1 MPTTKA
7 AYARQGDGI
16 RAHQI
21 DVQVLVTTRREGCD
35 AMRESKNALKG
46 KVIGSAK
53 TRKERE
59 NAATVLDNGRSLKE
73 SFKNRVRDLEYGT
86 HLLREDE
93 GYDTGKANAPKVY
106 RGRVNAW
113 EHRVRREEGGTYWN
127 V

>member
-1 MPTTKA
+1 MPTTKV

-21 DVQVLVTTRREGCD
+21 DVQVALTFGREGYD
-35 AMRESKNALKG
+35 NLRDTKNAFKK
-46 KVIGSAK
+46 KVIHSAN

-59 NAATVLDNGRSLKE
+59 NAATALDNGRSIKE
-73 SFKNRVRDLEYGT
+73 SLKNRVRASEYGT

-93 GYDTGKANAPKVY
+93 GYDTGGANAPKVY

-113 EHRVRREEGGTYWN
+113 EHRVVREQGGTYWN

>member
-1 MPTTKA
+1 
-7 AYARQGDGI
+7 
-16 RAHQI
+16 
-21 DVQVLVTTRREGCD
+21 
-35 AMRESKNALKG
+35 MRESKNALKG

-73 SFKNRVRDLEYGT
+73 SFKDRVRDLEYGT

-93 GYDTGKANAPKVY
+93 GYDTGGANAPKVY

-113 EHRVRREEGGTYWN
+113 NERVDREEGGTYWK